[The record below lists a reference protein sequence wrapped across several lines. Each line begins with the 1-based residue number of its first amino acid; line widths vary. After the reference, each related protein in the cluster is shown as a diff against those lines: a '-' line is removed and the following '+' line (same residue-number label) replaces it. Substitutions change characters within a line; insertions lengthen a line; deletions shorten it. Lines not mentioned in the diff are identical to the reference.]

1 MFIARI
7 VRPDITYYLISLFCK
22 SLINFDSL
30 FKKAM
35 YMIHIRYENTSKKK
49 NSKKTEISIFSY
61 FFAIY
66 EITRVSL
73 ILETNQTWKL
83 WQ

>member
-49 NSKKTEISIFSY
+49 NLKKTEISIFSY

-83 WQ
+83 W